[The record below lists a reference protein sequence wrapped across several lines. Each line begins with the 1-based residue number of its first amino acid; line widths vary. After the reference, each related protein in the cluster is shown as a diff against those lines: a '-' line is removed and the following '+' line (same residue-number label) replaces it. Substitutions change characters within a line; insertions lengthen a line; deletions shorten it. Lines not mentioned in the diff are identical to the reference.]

1 MLKKKEVKKTIEIL
15 ITQVGETTK
24 TFPGVEIKI
33 KAKDIITIDLK
44 VTHKAIKDRCKGSN
58 LNRNLGT

>member
-1 MLKKKEVKKTIEIL
+1 MPKNEEAIRIMEIL